1 MTIAVVGADGQ
12 LGTEIVKVFADEIVI
27 SLMQSDIEISE
38 IGSVE
43 KAFAKNRPD
52 IVINTASFVNV
63 ELCENEREK
72 AFLVNETG
80 ALNLARVLEEQKIPL
95 LHIST
100 DYVFDGLKR
109 SPYEENDT
117 PNPLN
122 VYGASKLAGERAIQ
136 ANCSRHYIVRT
147 SGLYG
152 HAQCLGKGANFIEK
166 ILARS
171 KEKDELQVVD
181 DEVLTP
187 TYTLDL
193 ARQIRVLAKT
203 GNYGM
208 YHATNNGE
216 CSWFEFAKEA
226 LRIAGLSTRVVPVS
240 SKNYPSEVQRPA
252 YSVLANS
259 RLISQGLDRMPVWQE
274 SLAAYFEEPKQT
286 S

>member
-1 MTIAVVGADGQ
+1 MKIAVVGANGQ

-52 IVINTASFVNV
+52 IVINTASFLNV
-63 ELCENEREK
+63 ELCEKEREK

-80 ALNLARVLEEQKIPL
+80 ALNLASVLEEQNIPL
-95 LHIST
+95 LHVST
-100 DYVFDGLKR
+100 DYVFDGLKK

-122 VYGASKLAGERAIQ
+122 VYGASKLAGERTIL

-152 HAQCLGKGANFIEK
+152 HAKCLGKGANFIEK

-171 KEKDELQVVD
+171 KEKSEVQVVD

-193 ARQIRVLAKT
+193 ARQIRALVKT
-203 GNYGM
+203 GDYGL
-208 YHATNNGE
+208 YHATNNGS
-216 CSWFEFAKEA
+216 CSWFEFAREV
-226 LRIAGLSTRVVPVS
+226 LRLAGSSTQIVPVS
-240 SKNYPSEVQRPA
+240 SKEYPSEVRRPA
-252 YSVLANS
+252 YSVLSNS
-259 RLISQGLDRMPVWQE
+259 HLASIDLDRMPQWQE
-274 SLAAYFEEPKQT
+274 SLAAYFE
-286 S
+286 

>member
-1 MTIAVVGADGQ
+1 MKVVVIGANGQ

-27 SLMQSDIEISE
+27 ALTQSDIEISE

-43 KAFAKNRPD
+43 KAFANDRPD
-52 IVINTASFVNV
+52 IVINTAAFLNV
-63 ELCENEREK
+63 ELCEKECGK

-80 ALNLARVLEEQKIPL
+80 ALNLARVLELKQVPL

-100 DYVFDGLKR
+100 DYVFDGSKR
-109 SPYEENDT
+109 SPYEERDA

-152 HAQCLGKGANFIEK
+152 HATCLAKGANFIEK

-171 KEKDELQVVD
+171 KEKSEVQVVD

-187 TYTLDL
+187 TYTVDL
-193 ARQIRVLAKT
+193 ARQIRVLVET
-203 GNYGM
+203 GGYGL
-208 YHATNNGE
+208 YHATNNGS
-216 CSWFEFAKEA
+216 CSWFVFAREV
-226 LRIAGLSTRVVPVS
+226 LRLAGSSTSVVPVS
-240 SKNYPSEVQRPA
+240 SKEYPSEVRRPA
-252 YSVLANS
+252 YSVLSNS
-259 RLISQGLDRMPVWQE
+259 RLASMGLDQMPVWQE
-274 SLAAYFEEPKQT
+274 SLKAYFA
-286 S
+286 